1 MFHRRFFKKVA
12 ACLSMA
18 ALLFASLAV
27 AAYACPM
34 MGSAQEAN
42 ASVSVLTPASDSFD
56 LSSPS
61 LCQAHCQDGQQN
73 VADNGPTVLPFI
85 ASFTA
90 TLHLDAPLPFHSA
103 GSPPALLHA
112 TSPPLTIRH
121 CCFRI

>member
-1 MFHRRFFKKVA
+1 MFRHRFIKKLA
-12 ACLSMA
+12 ALLGMA
-18 ALLFASLAV
+18 ALLFANLAV

-34 MGSAQEAN
+34 MASALEAN
-42 ASVSVLTPASDSFD
+42 SSATAMTSASDSFD